1 MKNHETIG
9 ELIVRLR
16 MGKQKTQDEIADCSG
31 VSRKHLSNLENNKV
45 LPNYDTIMKLA
56 RILEVPPSTFTDIVG
71 KMLDKRYEEG
81 DFPEISDI

>member
-9 ELIVRLR
+9 EIIVRLR
-16 MGKQKTQDEIADCSG
+16 MEKRKTQDEIADCSG

-56 RILEVPPSTFTDIVG
+56 RILEVPPSTFTDKVG
-71 KMLDKRYEEG
+71 KMLDKRYEDG
-81 DFPEISDI
+81 DFPEIRDM

>member
-1 MKNHETIG
+1 MKSHETIG

-56 RILEVPPSTFTDIVG
+56 RILEVRPSTFTNIVG

-81 DFPEISDI
+81 DFPDIRDI